1 MSILS
6 EETRPRGPGT
16 VTVTFKLK
24 YLWLVVGIVM
34 LLLAVSPIVYLY
46 TAPSAQSQ
54 TPTPS
59 NGGGGSSAA
68 VNCPNPCTIT
78 IKNSVFGTGQTV
90 VISKGTTVVWKNADD
105 TTHTSTSTS
114 GIWDT
119 GILSP
124 GQSSKPVTFNTDG
137 NFPYICQ
144 VHPMQG
150 LIQVVG

>member
-1 MSILS
+1 MSNLS
-6 EETRPRGPGT
+6 EETRPKGPAT

-24 YLWLVVGIVM
+24 YLWLVVGIIM

-46 TAPSAQSQ
+46 TAPSAQS

-59 NGGGGSSAA
+59 GGGGGSTAA

-124 GQSSKPVTFNTDG
+124 GQSSKPVTFSSDG